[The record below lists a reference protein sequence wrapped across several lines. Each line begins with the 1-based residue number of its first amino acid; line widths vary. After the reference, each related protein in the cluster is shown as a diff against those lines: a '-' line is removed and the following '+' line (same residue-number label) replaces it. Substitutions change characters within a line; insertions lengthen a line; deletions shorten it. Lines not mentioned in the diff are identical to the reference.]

1 MCDDFSVGCQISVVD
16 TDMYAGQKSLKVD
29 LGASRHRMNV
39 CHWSLFH
46 HWSPPWLQV
55 DQRTAEWGGPVQTLD
70 RDTLGDLQGGRLS
83 YALKLS
89 RHTSLN
95 IIGGPC

>member
-1 MCDDFSVGCQISVVD
+1 
-16 TDMYAGQKSLKVD
+16 
-29 LGASRHRMNV
+29 MNV

-55 DQRTAEWGGPVQTLD
+55 GQRTAEWGGPVQTLA

-95 IIGGPC
+95 IIGDRATKGLVQGRLHGVRLDAEGDQE

>member
-1 MCDDFSVGCQISVVD
+1 
-16 TDMYAGQKSLKVD
+16 
-29 LGASRHRMNV
+29 MNV

-55 DQRTAEWGGPVQTLD
+55 GQRTAEWGGPVQTLD

-89 RHTSLN
+89 RHSILN
-95 IIGGPC
+95 IIVIGQSLIVFPKLTGGSVQGRLHGVRLDAEGDQE

>member
-1 MCDDFSVGCQISVVD
+1 M
-16 TDMYAGQKSLKVD
+16 
-29 LGASRHRMNV
+29 
-39 CHWSLFH
+39 
-46 HWSPPWLQV
+46 
-55 DQRTAEWGGPVQTLD
+55 QTLD

-95 IIGGPC
+95 LNLIGGTMLTKGLVQGRLHGLRLDAEGDQE

>member
-1 MCDDFSVGCQISVVD
+1 MIDSYLNIVTFRQYPKFRNSVSIGLSD
-16 TDMYAGQKSLKVD
+16 
-29 LGASRHRMNV
+29 H
-39 CHWSLFH
+39 H

-55 DQRTAEWGGPVQTLD
+55 GQRTAEWGGPVQTLD

-95 IIGGPC
+95 IIGD